1 MQYRIPVDATPDLAA
16 LGDALLEFDPAALV
30 DFDGDALRLSTC
42 LDPVEFVPVLGAA
55 GFAVE
60 PSRVA
65 RLPSE
70 CCGGCG
76 G

>member
-1 MQYRIPVDATPDLAA
+1 MQYRIPVDTTPDLAA
-16 LGDALLEFDPAALV
+16 LGDALLDVDPAALV

-42 LDPVEFVPVLGAA
+42 LEPVEFVPVLGAA
-55 GFAVE
+55 GLAVE
-60 PSRVA
+60 SARVA